1 MADEGVTRRDDI
13 WESAAEA
20 AAEPKEPDTL
30 LGALGSGLEEMI
42 REAGLFAVSLSAL
55 GAGIG
60 AGYRG
65 GWAYALI
72 LLAIA
77 SVVLPW
83 VAFARRWPRVEQWA
97 LIVIV
102 LAVNVGLIALLS
114 G

>member
-30 LGALGSGLEEMI
+30 
-42 REAGLFAVSLSAL
+42 
-55 GAGIG
+55 
-60 AGYRG
+60 
-65 GWAYALI
+65 
-72 LLAIA
+72 AIA
-77 SVVLPW
+77 GVVLPW

-102 LAVNVGLIALLS
+102 LAVNVGLIVLVS